1 MSLVVCANQE
11 QDGSTIRSKQS
22 IYSAYSFKNTLTS
35 TYKIPKDAQVALQSC
50 KVNVDGR
57 VVFSKNNNRFYQ
69 YTGEKLNRDGVTEPQ
84 MDDVTSHPVVT
95 PLIAPNQSSNEV
107 EELSVND
114 FANLLEDRIRST
126 TYHPNYKGKATVSV
140 LRNASSLDFLGYKTS
155 YDQHS
160 SANNINTV
168 PPNDDF
174 ENFFNE
180 KYDDITDIFS
190 YTGGVFQRNAS
201 SKSTT
206 PAMGISGNA
215 PLSLANG
222 EFVVNISGSSGRCS
236 ASGVPW
242 FVGLSRYI
250 NTTTQSGFYA
260 PPYARDASQKMFG
273 VTPAKNQCFSDFF
286 VMMDKEQNVHV
297 GHAVMGAK
305 NEKILLKEV
314 KYYQNAS
321 SDFTSVLNLSGTQYE
336 DVKFTATGE
345 KMKLEIYNAKTTS
358 WEVVVQ
364 HNEAES
370 MDQQFKPINQ
380 ACWCLH
386 PVLGVFSK
394 SGARSC
400 TLDLTR
406 FDSVPAASIS
416 GYDPTEIEK
425 AGWWETLE
433 LQGVADKY
441 CFELERRSW
450 NLPLSGTAPDYT
462 YKGLNASNCV
472 DYDNVLIMDVSNIY
486 TPSFGANAGPLL
498 GFNTAIVDEYASET
512 GALKVFESDFAPDL
526 QSSMAMFV
534 RLNNFGQNV
543 VNSFTGNHSKI
554 LAHLPRFDNSQSTG
568 RLYFEPQNLVW
579 IDLGNPAEMA
589 VNEFDISFCYVNEQ
603 YATVLTGQSI
613 VCLYFREKPKELKM
627 M

>member
-69 YTGEKLNRDGVTEPQ
+69 YTGEKLDRDGSTSPQ

-95 PLIAPNQSSNEV
+95 PLIGPYESSNEV

-114 FANLLEDRIRST
+114 FANVLEGRLRGT
-126 TYHPNYKGKATVSV
+126 TYHPNYKGKAQVSV
-140 LRNASSLDFLGYKTS
+140 LRNASSLDFLGYKTEF
-155 YDQHS
+155 DQNA
-160 SANNINTV
+160 SASNTNTI

-174 ENFFNE
+174 VNFFNDT
-180 KYDDITDIFS
+180 YDDISEIFS

-215 PLSLANG
+215 PLSLNSG
-222 EFVVNISGSSGRCS
+222 QFIVNMSGASGRAN

-242 FVGLSRYI
+242 FVGLSRYV
-250 NTTTQSGFYA
+250 NTTTQSGYYA
-260 PPYARDASQKMFG
+260 PSYGRDASQKMVG
-273 VTPAKNQCFSDFF
+273 ITPAKNQCFSDFF
-286 VMMDKEQNVHV
+286 VMRDKKDILRV
-297 GHAVMGAK
+297 GHAVMGVTID
-305 NEKILLKEV
+305 NLVLKEV
-314 KYYQNAS
+314 KYYNNAS
-321 SDFTSVLNLSGTQYE
+321 SFFNSELNLSGTTYT
-336 DVKFTATGE
+336 DVKFTAEGE
-345 KMKLEIYNAKTTS
+345 KMKLEIYDSKTTA
-358 WEVVVQ
+358 WRTVVVY
-364 HNEAES
+364 NPTEG

-394 SGARSC
+394 TGARSS
-400 TLDLTR
+400 TLQITK
-406 FDSVPAASIS
+406 FDSVPAASIT
-416 GYDPTEIEK
+416 GYDPTKLEK
-425 AGWWETLE
+425 SGWWETLE
-433 LQGVADKY
+433 LQGVAGKY
-441 CFELERRSW
+441 CYELERRSW
-450 NLPLSGTAPDYT
+450 NRPATGVAPTYT

-472 DYDNVLIMDVSNIY
+472 DYDNVLIMDVSSVY
-486 TPSFGANAGPLL
+486 SPSFGANAGPLL
-498 GFNTAIVDEYASET
+498 GFNSAIVDEYASET
-512 GALKVFESDFAPDL
+512 GALKVFESDFPPEL

-543 VNSFTGNHSKI
+543 VNSYTGNHSKI

-568 RLYFEPQNLVW
+568 RLYFEPKNLVW

-613 VCLYFREKPKELKM
+613 VCLYFRAKPSM
-627 M
+627 